1 MTSKEAEETLG
12 LIRALMERS
21 TRYTNLSGHA
31 GIAAGVSTL
40 VGCALRLWF
49 NTPFL
54 STWIGVLI
62 AAAGAS
68 LYFTAALAR
77 ANGEPP
83 WSRQAQTVA
92 LAFSPALAAGLVL
105 TAVLA
110 QIGQAQLLPGVWM
123 LLWGVGALA
132 MSLFTPRA
140 FSLLGVA
147 FMAAGTFTLFIR
159 PGNDVLSMGL
169 SFGGIHL
176 AYGTILFVVRHP
188 ARAAEPLLHHR

>member
-31 GIAAGVSTL
+31 GIAAGVATL
-40 VGCALRLWF
+40 VGCALRMWF

-54 STWIGVLI
+54 LTWIGVLI
-62 AAAGAS
+62 ASAGAS
-68 LYFTAALAR
+68 VYFTAAMAR

-83 WSRQAQTVA
+83 WSRQAQSVA
-92 LAFSPALAAGLVL
+92 LAFTPALVAGLVFTAIL
-105 TAVLA
+105 TQA
-110 QIGQAQLLPGVWM
+110 GQATLLPGVWM
-123 LLWGVGALA
+123 IMCGVGALA

-147 FMAAGTFTLFIR
+147 FMAAGTFTLFAH
-159 PGNDVLSMGL
+159 PGNDVLCMGL

-176 AYGTILFVVRHP
+176 AYGAILFIVRHP
-188 ARAAEPLLHHR
+188 ARATEPLLDH

>member
-40 VGCALRLWF
+40 AGCALRMWF

-54 STWIGVLI
+54 STWIGVFI

-68 LYFTAALAR
+68 VYFTAAMAR

-83 WSRQAQTVA
+83 WSRQAQSVA
-92 LAFSPALAAGLVL
+92 LAFTPPMVAGLVF
-105 TAVLA
+105 TAILSQV
-110 QIGQAQLLPGVWM
+110 GQAALLPGVWM
-123 LLWGVGALA
+123 MMWGVGALA

-147 FMAAGTFTLFIR
+147 FMAAGTLTLFAR
-159 PGNDVLSMGL
+159 PGSDVLSMGL

-176 AYGTILFVVRHP
+176 AYGTVLFIVRHP
-188 ARAAEPLLHHR
+188 AHTTEPLLHH

>member
-40 VGCALRLWF
+40 VGCALRMGF

-68 LYFTAALAR
+68 VYFTGAMAR

-83 WSRQAQTVA
+83 WSRQAQSVA
-92 LAFSPALAAGLVL
+92 LAFTPALVAGLVF
-105 TAVLA
+105 TAVLT
-110 QIGQAQLLPGVWM
+110 QVGQAALLPGVWM
-123 LLWGVGALA
+123 MMWGVGALA

-147 FMAAGTFTLFIR
+147 FMAAGTFTLFAR
-159 PGNDVLSMGL
+159 PGNDVICMGL

-176 AYGTILFVVRHP
+176 AYGTVLFIVRHP
-188 ARAAEPLLHHR
+188 ARATEPLLHH

>member
-1 MTSKEAEETLG
+1 MTSKEAEQTLT
-12 LIRALMERS
+12 LIRGLMERS

-40 VGCALRLWF
+40 VGCALRMWV

-62 AAAGAS
+62 AATGAS
-68 LYFTAALAR
+68 IYYTAAMAR
-77 ANGEPP
+77 GNGEPP

-92 LAFSPALAAGLVL
+92 LAFTPAFVAGLVL

-110 QIGQAQLLPGVWM
+110 QVGQAPLLPGVWM

-140 FSLLGVA
+140 FCLLGVA
-147 FMAAGTFTLFIR
+147 FMVAGSFTLFTR
-159 PGNDVLSMGL
+159 PTNDVLTMGL

-176 AYGTILFVVRHP
+176 AYGTILFIVRHP
-188 ARAAEPLLHHR
+188 ARAVEPLLHH

>member
-31 GIAAGVSTL
+31 GIAAGVATL
-40 VGCALRLWF
+40 AGCALRVWL

-62 AAAGAS
+62 ASAGAS
-68 LYFTAALAR
+68 VYFTAAMAR

-83 WSRQAQTVA
+83 WSRQAQSVA
-92 LAFSPALAAGLVL
+92 LAFTPALVAGLVF
-105 TAVLA
+105 TAVLT
-110 QIGQAQLLPGVWM
+110 QVGQATLLPGVWM
-123 LLWGVGALA
+123 IMWGVGALA

-147 FMAAGTFTLFIR
+147 FMTAGTFTLFAH
-159 PGNDVLSMGL
+159 PGNDVLCMGL

-176 AYGTILFVVRHP
+176 AYGTILFIVRHP
-188 ARAAEPLLHHR
+188 ARATEPLLDH